1 MTILPCCINQH
12 ELSSGMPPFLI
23 RVQGLCGD
31 QARHQAQQN
40 TYDAWRVVPTSNYTH
55 RIKRQFTSRDLIR
68 HYAMDK
74 FLNLLLFHWLLS
86 PSQRLNDPLPPSQAA
101 SGPVKS

>member
-12 ELSSGMPPFLI
+12 ELPSGMPPFLI

-40 TYDAWRVVPTSNYTH
+40 ICDTWRVVPTSNYTH
-55 RIKRQFTSRDLIR
+55 RIKRHFTSRDLIR

-86 PSQRLNDPLPPSQAA
+86 PSQRLNNSLPPSQAA